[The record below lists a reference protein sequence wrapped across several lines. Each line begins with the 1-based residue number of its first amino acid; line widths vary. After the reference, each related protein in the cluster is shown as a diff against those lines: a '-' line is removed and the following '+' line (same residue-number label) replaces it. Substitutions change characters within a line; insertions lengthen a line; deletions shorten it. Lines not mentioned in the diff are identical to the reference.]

1 MRSGIVRI
9 VVVRIVVVRMSVC
22 SYKLRHLTFPFF
34 DNRYI
39 IDFDKRFVRYD
50 IAAIQM

>member
-9 VVVRIVVVRMSVC
+9 VVVHNPGFVC

-39 IDFDKRFVRYD
+39 VDFDKRFVRYD
-50 IAAIQM
+50 IGAIQM